1 VVGMLIVL
9 LISGLVV
16 SSFMLSASNAN
27 AVTDYAEHQ
36 KALYLSRAGVASV
49 HQNVLNK
56 DLTKV
61 PLTQDQTISYIGTS
75 DGESYMV
82 AITRKSATAANL
94 FVPLSDEDF
103 VAVYEIVSSA
113 LVDDSAQTF
122 SAVIDVTAGAA
133 QSLGLNKAIITEG
146 DIFLGSNGIVTGTF
160 DDVHSNGDATVD
172 SNVEI
177 EGDITAVGT
186 VSIPSSDV
194 VIGGSRINGAAR
206 IDLPTHRASDY
217 EGRADFKLMSTGAHA
232 GKIYVV
238 ATQTYEEPALHDW
251 KWSSN
256 KWTPTSNGRPTEG
269 MYYSDAD
276 VYITDNMGSVG
287 NPVALTIVST
297 KNVVIQN
304 NVFYKPYLEDLA
316 VIADGDL
323 VIEGNASSTF
333 EGIFLSHEQIF
344 LGGNATAVGIV
355 ISTGLNNVSELV
367 KTNENR
373 VDSNMTFVGADNL
386 VMPNPSSS
394 PLLNI
399 NTLQERKATFDEQ
412 STNFQKFGLNSN
424 GQTVHT
430 VQPVKTVQ

>member
-1 VVGMLIVL
+1 VVGLLAVL
-9 LISGLVV
+9 LVSGLVV
-16 SSFMLSASNAN
+16 SNHMLSTNNAN
-27 AVTDYAEHQ
+27 SVVDFTEHQ
-36 KALYLSRAGVASV
+36 KAVYLSRAGVGTV
-49 HQNVLNK
+49 HQNILNK
-56 DLTKV
+56 DMTKV
-61 PLTQDQTISYIGTS
+61 PLTQDQTITYTGTS

-94 FVPLSDEDF
+94 VVPLSDEDF

-113 LVDDSAQTF
+113 LVDESAETF
-122 SAVIDVTAGAA
+122 SAVIDVTAGTAK
-133 QSLGLNKAIITEG
+133 SLGLNKAIVTEG

-160 DDVHSNGDATVD
+160 DDVHTNGDATVD

-194 VIGGSRINGAAR
+194 IIGGSRVNGAAR
-206 IDLPTHRASDY
+206 IKLPTYTASDY

-232 GKIYVV
+232 GKIFVA

-276 VYITDNMGSVG
+276 VYITDNMGSAG

-304 NVFYKPYLEDLA
+304 NVFHKPYLEDLA

-333 EGIFLSHEQIF
+333 EGIYLSHEQIF

-355 ISTGLNNVSELV
+355 IATGIHNASELV
-367 KTNENR
+367 KPNENR
-373 VDSNMTFVGADNL
+373 VDSNMTFVGGDNL

-399 NTLQERKATFDEQ
+399 NTLQERKATFAEQ
-412 STNFQKFGLNSN
+412 STNFQKFGLNSQ
-424 GQTVHT
+424 GQM
-430 VQPVKTVQ
+430 VQSEALANK